1 MFNFFN
7 ELKSNIKSV
16 KDEAFKNYNLIN
28 VSGNLLYVEGHMGL
42 VSLSKENISFRVR
55 GATIV
60 VDGEDMRLL
69 EMTENTLKII
79 GKIKKVETL

>member
-7 ELKSNIKSV
+7 ELKSNIKNV